1 MLLSSNER
9 KVMSKS
15 KYGNSDLYMTPREF
29 ADLVLRSLD
38 EQSYFGK
45 DDVAHP
51 EDIANAFST
60 VGCTIGTTMSWAISE
75 EHRTPVVSEKKNA
88 VMQTGNLKK
97 NLDDESSG
105 PTTALNYSEWK
116 HKGYL

>member
-97 NLDDESSG
+97 NLDDESGG

>member
-1 MLLSSNER
+1 
-9 KVMSKS
+9 MSKS

-97 NLDDESSG
+97 NLEDESSG